1 MSARNGWVA
10 AVGLLWCSAA
20 LGQDMVVYP
29 AKGQTPEQQ
38 QRDKGECHVWAVNE
52 SGFDPATA
60 QAPPPTIMSQGSAP
74 QPVTGSGARVQG
86 AARGAAVGGVVGA
99 IGDDA
104 GEGAAKGAAAGAMIG
119 GMRRRQQNRA
129 AAQPVEQPNPAY
141 QDYVA
146 KRDGYTR
153 GVKACLSA
161 RGYTV
166 Q

>member
-1 MSARNGWVA
+1 MSRLRWL
-10 AVGLLWCSAA
+10 AVSVGALWCSAA
-20 LGQDMVVYP
+20 LAQDMMIYP

-52 SGFDPATA
+52 TGFDPATA
-60 QAPPPTIMSQGSAP
+60 QAPPPTIMVQGAP
-74 QPVTGSGARVQG
+74 QQPVTGSGARVRG

-119 GMRRRQQNRA
+119 GMRRRQENRA
-129 AAQPVEQPNPAY
+129 AAQPTEQPNPAY
-141 QDYVA
+141 QDYIA

>member
-1 MSARNGWVA
+1 MRARWLVA
-10 AVGLLWCSAA
+10 AAVFWCSAA
-20 LGQDMVVYP
+20 FGQDVLVYP

-38 QRDKGECHVWAVNE
+38 QRDKGECHVWAVQQT
-52 SGFDPATA
+52 GFDPATA
-60 QAPPPTIMSQGSAP
+60 QVPPQTIMSQGATP

-129 AAQPVEQPNPAY
+129 AAAPVEQPNPAY
-141 QDYVA
+141 QEYVA
-146 KRDGYTR
+146 ARDGYTR

>member
-1 MSARNGWVA
+1 MARRLHWLA
-10 AVGLLWCSAA
+10 AASLLWCSAA

-38 QRDKGECHVWAVNE
+38 QRDKGECHVWAVGE
-52 SGFDPATA
+52 TGFDPTTA
-60 QAPPPTIMSQGSAP
+60 QAPPPTIMVQGAAP
-74 QPVTGSGARVQG
+74 QPVTGSGARARG

-119 GMRRRQQNRA
+119 GMRKRQQNRA
-129 AAQPVEQPNPAY
+129 AAQPTEQPNPAY
-141 QDYVA
+141 EDYVA